1 MELLNLNCI
10 IFNLLIRLDQT

>member
-10 IFNLLIRLDQT
+10 IFNPLIRLDQT